1 MYLNNIF
8 IDLAI
13 NSNDFIKTLNE
24 YKRNNKESDLI
35 DVMMKDIKE
44 NIQ

>member
-1 MYLNNIF
+1 MYLNNIL

-13 NSNDFIKTLNE
+13 NSNDFIKTLSE
-24 YKRNNKESDLI
+24 YKKNNKESDLI